1 MSVKNK
7 INNLNFW
14 IREKTS
20 LDAEIVTIKK
30 FQVGQSNPTYL
41 LKSNS
46 KSFVLRSM
54 PLGNLLPG
62 AHRIDREYRVMSA
75 LSMSKLP
82 VPKMYGYCN
91 DINIFGSEFYI
102 MEFLDGTHEFDPI
115 LPNYSAKQRGQ
126 IYNHKTEILADLA
139 MVDLAELKLEDFG
152 RPQGYLERQINL
164 WIKQYR
170 SSQTKNIES
179 MEFLI
184 EHIPKYI
191 PKEIDNLP
199 PCLLHGDFRL
209 DNMILKNENNSLSIL
224 GLLDWELSTLSPP
237 FIDLSYW
244 ALMLRFETSW
254 PIGGLGNFRNLNQ
267 DSGIPSE
274 DQILETY
281 LNITG
286 FDKPKYWQYLLAF
299 NSFRFAGIL
308 QGIAKRVIDG
318 NNAGENAYE
327 VGEQAETVADLGKK
341 ILMEYL

>member
-1 MSVKNK
+1 
-7 INNLNFW
+7 
-14 IREKTS
+14 
-20 LDAEIVTIKK
+20 
-30 FQVGQSNPTYL
+30 
-41 LKSNS
+41 
-46 KSFVLRSM
+46 
-54 PLGNLLPG
+54 
-62 AHRIDREYRVMSA
+62 
-75 LSMSKLP
+75 
-82 VPKMYGYCN
+82 
-91 DINIFGSEFYI
+91 

-126 IYNHKTEILADLA
+126 IYKHKTEILADLA

-209 DNMILKNENNSLSIL
+209 DNMMLKSQNNSLSIL

-327 VGEQAETVADLGKK
+327 VGEQAETVANLGKK